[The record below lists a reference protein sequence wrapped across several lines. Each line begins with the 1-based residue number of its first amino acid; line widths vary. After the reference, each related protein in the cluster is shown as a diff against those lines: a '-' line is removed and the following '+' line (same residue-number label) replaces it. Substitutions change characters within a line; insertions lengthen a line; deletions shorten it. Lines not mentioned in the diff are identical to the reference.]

1 MTDFHRLYCT
11 IDENLLSVQLKK
23 YSVET
28 LLLNNIFFQ
37 IWYLIYNFHQVVA
50 STGDLFPDD
59 LEYIDDDDIVMAG
72 DGKIYIIRD
81 NSVVQTAEIYNPFD
95 SVDDAD
101 SIKSYG
107 EITNYETHAPT
118 QLRRVIYG

>member
-1 MTDFHRLYCT
+1 
-11 IDENLLSVQLKK
+11 
-23 YSVET
+23 
-28 LLLNNIFFQ
+28 
-37 IWYLIYNFHQVVA
+37 LIYNFHQVVA